1 MDNFLSKFNYEPD
14 FPKFKIPDVEPIPIA
29 YSYSDTQ
36 YEVIKKYIEKFQS
49 ELDSEHE
56 VGLLLTNFGQSVLM
70 HVTNIGYEESVL
82 MVFQGYV
89 NGQEST
95 LIQHISQINFLL
107 TSVPK
112 AEPEKPARR
121 IGFDISTAQQ

>member
-1 MDNFLSKFNYEPD
+1 MDNFLSNFNFQPKLPD
-14 FPKFKIPDVEPIPIA
+14 IHIPDVEPLPIA

-36 YEVIKKYIEKFQS
+36 YEIIKKYIEKFQS

-70 HVTNIGYEESVL
+70 HVTHIGYEESVL
-82 MVFQGYV
+82 MVFKGYV
-89 NGQEST
+89 NEKEAT

-112 AEPEKPARR
+112 TEPEKPPRR
-121 IGFDISTAQQ
+121 IGFDTSRVQ